1 MYICIHEYLR
11 NTLSIPLSFNKA
23 PPSDETVFELLAKQ
37 KQNNFML
44 LSQSQQ
50 TTTSLQNVK

>member
-1 MYICIHEYLR
+1 MYICIHGYLR
-11 NTLSIPLSFNKA
+11 NTLSIPLSFNKV
-23 PPSDETVFELLAKQ
+23 PPSDETMFELLAKQ
-37 KQNNFML
+37 NKNNFML